1 MGLWARFGVVL
12 GLVALSAMFFGIV
25 YQLLGFRGEIDTL
38 RGQLVNDAA
47 VSTLQMRMS
56 QLEASIV
63 VVTGIADKVKPV
75 VQTQSQQ
82 TQPQTLPTPPTTTPQ
97 ECSPD
102 TLPYIAP
109 HPASLNI
116 NWIHRNRPHQL
127 LRLLVSISQITTEA
141 RICKI
146 GVVVADVKNIPEDGS
161 AVNRSDIM
169 NLIAQW
175 SALLGIEV
183 GYVPVNITGSG
194 FLRVILVHHALCV
207 GQLHLGRAFLTV
219 RKGRV
224 KQEKWRYRREGE
236 KLVSASDVEQQWKN
250 LHNATPD
257 EIDIVISMIQQEQN
271 GTVMSLKGFALGC
284 FLLSE
289 GSSELPKAC
298 SVKQYGA
305 FMLLSTAYIGNVC
318 RVLFRLS
325 PDYDLSVPQRSF
337 RSSRLFIL
345 VDGLV
350 VALFLL
356 LFVAAVVSLASPR
369 NCCGLLSLI
378 VAFLLPDVG
387 IFVSLRLIGYS
398 TRFSGACVTLLF
410 AVVNGI
416 TGCLW
421 AAGYWPLT

>member
-1 MGLWARFGVVL
+1 MGRNGLTL
-12 GLVALSAMFFGIV
+12 LLVARW
-25 YQLLGFRGEIDTL
+25 QGFRGEIDTL

-194 FLRVILVHHALCV
+194 FLRAGALRSALEYLNVHHPDSIMFAIDVDMLIPPNFV
-207 GQLHLGRAFLTV
+207 NLILNKV
-219 RKGRV
+219 VKGRNFFAPV
-224 KQEKWRYRREGE
+224 PWSLYEGMP
-236 KLVSASDVEQQWKN
+236 VTMD
-250 LHNATPD
+250 
-257 EIDIVISMIQQEQN
+257 
-271 GTVMSLKGFALGC
+271 
-284 FLLSE
+284 E
-289 GSSELPKAC
+289 GSGWWRETGYGNVGFFVSDGIAHEAYVQDINKHDWGSEDEHLVQLMTSFGLRLNREHVPWFIHVWHPKAPW
-298 SVKQYGA
+298 GD
-305 FMLLSTAYIGNVC
+305 TT
-318 RVLFRLS
+318 
-325 PDYDLSVPQRSF
+325 
-337 RSSRLFIL
+337 
-345 VDGLV
+345 DGLGTQTTTPTT
-350 VALFLL
+350 
-356 LFVAAVVSLASPR
+356 S
-369 NCCGLLSLI
+369 N
-378 VAFLLPDVG
+378 
-387 IFVSLRLIGYS
+387 
-398 TRFSGACVTLLF
+398 
-410 AVVNGI
+410 NH
-416 TGCLW
+416 
-421 AAGYWPLT
+421 